1 MDISSSAS
9 SPTSFSE
16 VGTNQVSIDSFSI
29 EARLNQEVE
38 PVMPCIILE
47 PEEKKKKKMAL
58 NLRVSFK
65 ERQHKGLS
73 ESLPTAPPPIKR
85 TRPEVSHEEPVL
97 DAHTT

>member
-47 PEEKKKKKMAL
+47 PEEKKKKKDG
-58 NLRVSFK
+58 S
-65 ERQHKGLS
+65 EPKGQFQG
-73 ESLPTAPPPIKR
+73 E
-85 TRPEVSHEEPVL
+85 
-97 DAHTT
+97 TT